1 MLHAVKH
8 DRDSRAICNFLDVKK
23 KEKPSLKRGRMNT
36 LIQSTFLLD
45 FYNITVMSSSR
56 WYECPSH
63 IPWTFQSMLAVCL
76 RALALSTT
84 AIRPLRLREMLP
96 CSLPTVTLGKLP
108 HPSKGRG

>member
-1 MLHAVKH
+1 
-8 DRDSRAICNFLDVKK
+8 
-23 KEKPSLKRGRMNT
+23 
-36 LIQSTFLLD
+36 
-45 FYNITVMSSSR
+45 MSSSR